1 MHYLAL
7 DDFDLDDL
15 ELALCEYFLRL
26 EFLCEKLQREFDDAF
41 TAWAEA
47 TAMGEA
53 VQAEFDAIV
62 KQATESVRIEQPA
75 PGGIG
80 RIELPMIYTP
90 AAATAELKEESL
102 FLQAES
108 AAGSLVLILD
118 DVIQRLRH
126 AVSDEQTG
134 QPRSAKF
141 ELGELLGGVTFLS
154 TAIYAAGNAYR
165 HSKDWKGLVGPDGV
179 VNTTHRQYKL
189 AKGSLRILEPV
200 VGLPAVADE
209 NVCIATVAAI
219 SLRGENPR
227 FAVLWDRLSDLGRA
241 FAKQYCDEEGAF
253 DRVLE
258 ALEYQRSYASVE
270 VSFSGDE
277 RIYGDRQQ

>member
-7 DDFDLDDL
+7 DEFDLDDL

-26 EFLCEKLQREFDDAF
+26 EFLREKLQNEFDDAF
-41 TAWAEA
+41 TAWADA
-47 TAMGEA
+47 TSMGEA
-53 VQAEFDAIV
+53 AEAEFGAIV
-62 KQATESVRIEQPA
+62 KQATENIRIEEPG

-90 AAATAELKEESL
+90 AAATAELKEESF

-118 DVIQRLRH
+118 DVIQRLRQ
-126 AVSDEQTG
+126 AVSDEETG
-134 QPRSAKF
+134 QPRSAEFAVGK
-141 ELGELLGGVTFLS
+141 LLSGATFVS

-165 HSKDWKGLVGPDGV
+165 HSKDWKGLVGSDGL
-179 VNTTHRQYKL
+179 VNTKHRQYKL

-219 SLRGENPR
+219 SLQVEKPD
-227 FAVLWDRLSDLGRA
+227 FAVLWDRLSDLGRD
-241 FAKQYCDEEGAF
+241 FAEQYCDQEDAF
-253 DRVLE
+253 NRVLE
-258 ALEYQRSYASVE
+258 ALEYQRSYASIE
-270 VSFSGDE
+270 VSLSGDE
-277 RIYGDRQQ
+277 RIYGENGQ